1 MITSTHYISGVVM
14 RDLLTVVHCLPRYV
28 VSSDNIRSISRQFIF
43 SDGIHITA
51 TYNDNT
57 LLNETYVTTDK
68 TCADKYLDLINAT
81 FKSILL
87 NS

>member
-1 MITSTHYISGVVM
+1 MITSILYISGIAM
-14 RDLLTVVHCLPRYV
+14 RDLLAVVHCLPRYV
-28 VSSDNIRSISRQFIF
+28 VGNDNIRSISRQFIF
-43 SDGIHITA
+43 NDGIHITA
-51 TYNDNT
+51 TYHDNT

-68 TCADKYLDLINAT
+68 VCADKYLDLINET

>member
-1 MITSTHYISGVVM
+1 MITYTHYISGVVM

-28 VSSDNIRSISRQFIF
+28 VGNDNIRSISRQFIF
-43 SDGIHITA
+43 NDGIHITA
-51 TYNDNT
+51 TYHDNT